1 MSEIK
6 VFIYRK
12 NLKQEA
18 QEYALNFINI
28 LSKPQLV
35 ILQLK
40 EQKMCA
46 HDTQLA
52 VWTAEQVVHGGKWK
66 PAAIKTDEPHIKRN
80 QQIPTT
86 EQIVLLQDTATGGG
100 TYRRHL

>member
-52 VWTAEQVVHGGKWK
+52 V
-66 PAAIKTDEPHIKRN
+66 
-80 QQIPTT
+80 
-86 EQIVLLQDTATGGG
+86 
-100 TYRRHL
+100 